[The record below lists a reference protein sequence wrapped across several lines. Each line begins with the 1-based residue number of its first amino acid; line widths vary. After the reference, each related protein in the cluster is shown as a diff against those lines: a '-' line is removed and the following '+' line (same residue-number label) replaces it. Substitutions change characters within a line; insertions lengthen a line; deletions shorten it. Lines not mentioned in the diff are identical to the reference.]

1 MQPLQETAFNPC
13 SPLYLQLLRVKF
25 TKASKLAFQ
34 AMVINKG
41 GQFERNYQVK
51 EQSLFYKLRSTGSLH
66 SL

>member
-41 GQFERNYQVK
+41 GNLK
-51 EQSLFYKLRSTGSLH
+51 EIIK
-66 SL
+66 